1 MSNQAKIEDFRLE
14 VEALKFAILGLYSE
28 LEKREIDVKDFIDAS
43 SKSALLQKLHHKFDE
58 KAKVQAEEYLTE
70 LLNLH
75 KEF

>member
-43 SKSALLQKLHHKFDE
+43 SKSALLGFVAQ
-58 KAKVQAEEYLTE
+58 T
-70 LLNLH
+70 
-75 KEF
+75 